1 MTRKRHEKHEP
12 EPEPA
17 AESQE
22 PRAEATDDQPGPQ
35 PDQPSSAEARIAEL
49 ERALAEAESRHLRVM
64 ADFQNF
70 RRRNEERFAE
80 RIRFAAQELVTD
92 LLPVLD
98 NLERALGAAQD
109 AGSFESL
116 HAGVEMTY
124 RQILEILKRYGVEQ
138 IEALGAQFDPNL
150 HEAVMRVEDQDADD
164 NSVIEEMRR
173 GYTMHSRVIR
183 PSMVKVSAKP

>member
-22 PRAEATDDQPGPQ
+22 PRPEAPDDQPGPQ

-70 RRRNEERFAE
+70 RRRNEEQFAE